1 MKVFFFPLWVKCSPS
16 HKSVGLTELGAF
28 VLLLKEFPCLL
39 ALGFTPA
46 LLRVGWGRW
55 GFGGGGTAALAT
67 GREPLG
73 PTLPSQDRQSHV
85 ARSHRAGMPS
95 RPPITKLEKGL
106 PLNTRTKLVMP

>member
-1 MKVFFFPLWVKCSPS
+1 MLTCFGVYTSPVEGG
-16 HKSVGLTELGAF
+16 VGQ
-28 VLLLKEFPCLL
+28 
-39 ALGFTPA
+39 
-46 LLRVGWGRW
+46 VGVWRW
-55 GFGGGGTAALAT
+55 GAAALAT

-95 RPPITKLEKGL
+95 RPPNTKVEKGP

>member
-16 HKSVGLTELGAF
+16 HKSVGLTKLGAF

-55 GFGGGGTAALAT
+55 GFGGGGNSSPYYRKGAT
-67 GREPLG
+67 GAHAAFSGQAKPCGKATPGWDAQPASE
-73 PTLPSQDRQSHV
+73 H
-85 ARSHRAGMPS
+85 
-95 RPPITKLEKGL
+95 
-106 PLNTRTKLVMP
+106 